1 MGEYYNKCPYLTAE
15 ARKTIGKELNLEPSQ
30 VLIRAYFDIGLV
42 DTKGLIL
49 KGGVQGKFFWRIRF
63 DLWSPQVPLITGE
76 TFGEVLGSRRP
87 TVPELR
93 HAQNMGVK

>member
-49 KGGVQGKFFWRIRF
+49 NYIINDTQERHLKRLGALPFCTNKPSVFIKCKV
-63 DLWSPQVPLITGE
+63 VPD
-76 TFGEVLGSRRP
+76 
-87 TVPELR
+87 
-93 HAQNMGVK
+93 